1 MADGRD
7 DKELYD
13 EIGRKEERRRK
24 ARRRRGG
31 HSFWLGLSM
40 FGLVGWSVAIPTLL
54 LTALGIWLDT
64 RYGNGISWTLTG
76 LFTGVVIGSLN
87 VWFWINREGYED
99 EDEQV
104 QDGSS

>member
-76 LFTGVVIGSLN
+76 LFTRLVIVSSN
-87 VWFWINREGYED
+87 VRPGMNREG
-99 EDEQV
+99 
-104 QDGSS
+104 